1 MAVLSNSFP
10 TLLDLAVMPE
20 NKDVADVVNLLAAHN
35 PVLED
40 APAFECNRGLHHE
53 TTVKTGL
60 PSVTWGSLYQG
71 IPAGKGNMQTVKD
84 TTGFVNSAAEVD
96 TRYVDIFEKAEDK
109 ASARMD
115 MAMDHLEAMAQEAA
129 TAIFYHDSAVDPK
142 KPMGL
147 APRFSSLSA
156 ENASQVI
163 NGGGAGSDNT
173 SIWLITWDKS
183 SCHLIYPKSHK
194 AGVERKDRG
203 IIPATDSNG
212 DRYMVYREEFSWHF
226 GLTVRNWQYIC
237 RIANIDISDLNV
249 AATGASAN
257 IINLMTEA
265 YYAHKGR
272 RSSKGKTYFYMNTTL
287 VKYLDYQARLNTNQ
301 NLFLTFDKV
310 GVNAKEVL
318 HFRGIPIRE
327 CDAILNSEAKVV

>member
-1 MAVLSNSFP
+1 MAGLSNKYP

-20 NKDVADVVNLLAAHN
+20 NKDVSEVVNLLAAHN
-35 PVLED
+35 PILED
-40 APAFECNRGLHHE
+40 APAFECNRGLSHE

-60 PSVTWGSLYQG
+60 PSVAWGSLYAG
-71 IPAGKGNMQTVKD
+71 IPAGKGNMQVVKD
-84 TTGFVNSAAEVD
+84 VTGFVNSAAEVD

-115 MAMDHLEAMAQEAA
+115 MAMDHLEAMAQEVA
-129 TAIFYHDSAVDPK
+129 TAIFYHDSAQDPK

-147 APRFSSLSA
+147 SPRFNSFSA
-156 ENASQVI
+156 ENGSQLV

-203 IIPATDSNG
+203 IIPAQDASG

-226 GLTVRNWQYIC
+226 GLTVRNWQYIA
-237 RIANIDISDLNV
+237 RICNIDISNLTVD
-249 AATGASAN
+249 AATGAN

-265 YYAHKGR
+265 YYKHKGR
-272 RSSKGKTYFYMNTTL
+272 RSSKGKTMFYMNTTL
-287 VKYLDYQARLNTNQ
+287 VKFLDYQARLNTNQ

-327 CDAILNSEAKVV
+327 CDAILNTESVVA